1 MQDSSDRSHDQ
12 LWDRYYDQL
21 WHPDSWA
28 INADNLRHAAEMLFR
43 LHSASRAEDGEPIH
57 ELDTELDGPATLLL
71 GYAMENAIKGLLIKE
86 KRMASVG
93 AKTKPHGWN
102 AHSLVELINQTS
114 VTLDKGD
121 ELVLGNL
128 TAFIVWAGK
137 YPVSKTPEANAKGF
151 ILPEQFDGTNSSPCE
166 NMPPRALN
174 PESRRKTDRLL
185 NLLVERIREGGPK
198 LSPL

>member
-1 MQDSSDRSHDQ
+1 MQDSSDRSDDH
-12 LWDRYYDQL
+12 LWDRYYDHL

-71 GYAMENAIKGLLIKE
+71 GYAVENAIKGLLIKE
-86 KRMASVG
+86 LGLVSVG
-93 AKTKPHGWN
+93 VEKKVRGWN
-102 AHSLVELINQTS
+102 QHSLVELIKQTS

-128 TAFIVWAGK
+128 AAFVVWAGK
-137 YPVSKTPEANAKGF
+137 YPVAKTPKAKSNGF

-174 PESRRKTDRLL
+174 PESRRKADRLL

-198 LSPL
+198 LLLF